1 MSAARVPSTR
11 LNSEDGVYG
20 GQEADL
26 RWGFDA
32 PLGELLA
39 PQLPVH
45 TGLLYHQNTVVSH

>member
-32 PLGELLA
+32 PLGKLLA